1 MSQSEAA
8 NDSTRYQSVLSRLS
22 TMRAANEIGRKT
34 SELMVGAIDMMAS
47 GGLNPMAVK
56 ALREMH
62 TILGRSFN
70 AVDELLSLA
79 EKLVTD
85 NMALRRDAESRNPTT
100 AVS

>member
-1 MSQSEAA
+1 MSP
-8 NDSTRYQSVLSRLS
+8 NDDRYRSVLSRIE
-22 TMRAANEIGRKT
+22 TMRAANVVGRKT

-62 TILGRSFN
+62 AILGRSFTSI
-70 AVDELLSLA
+70 DELLGLV
-79 EKLVTD
+79 EKLVAD
-85 NMALRRDAESRNPTT
+85 NMALRRDAESRTRTT